1 VARYIGPACRLCRRA
16 GEKLYLKGQKCESN
30 TCPFNNKSY
39 APGQH
44 GKNKIKLSEY
54 GLQLREKQKAKI
66 IYGILEKQFRN
77 YFKKAEKLQG
87 ITGENLLIL
96 LEKRLDNVVYR
107 LGFARSRK
115 EARQLVRHNHIRVNN
130 QKVNIPSYI
139 VKVGDV
145 VEIKN
150 STEPIQR
157 FKDISEATV
166 SRSIPEWLE
175 CDKEKFKGTVVSN
188 PNRSQ
193 IDCNVNETLIVELY
207 SK

>member
-1 VARYIGPACRLCRRA
+1 MARYIGPACRLCRRA

>member
-1 VARYIGPACRLCRRA
+1 MARYIGPACRLCRRA

-107 LGFARSRK
+107 LGFSRSRK
-115 EARQLVRHNHIRVNN
+115 EARQLVRHNHIRVNG

-145 VEIKN
+145 IEIKN

-157 FKDISEATV
+157 FKDISEVTV

-175 CDKEKFKGTVVSN
+175 CDKENFKGTVVSN